1 MEFGRRSTKGG
12 NQMKTSLSMITVSSV
27 IFALVSGAAYG
38 QEKWVVAEV
47 ASVTGPAA
55 TVGTRLSNVAK
66 MWAEEVNARGGIAGK
81 QVDLITCNDEGKPEK
96 TVACVREANRKGA
109 VLFLAHGLTASVRAM
124 QSALAEG
131 PTLIV
136 ASPNIV
142 PPADSFAFQV
152 SPSDAHITMAIAN
165 YLKVNG
171 LSKIGM
177 IAATDASGEVGVK
190 SAEEIF
196 APAGIEL
203 RVQRIDLKAND
214 ASTQLASVASDDIK
228 VVYSSYSGGGAATVV
243 KSFTNLGFPQPLIV
257 SYANLSQAFIDVV
270 KGVMP
275 PRLLGTGI
283 EALAPEKLDDKELAD
298 RSRAFMANYEKRY
311 GEKADMINLL
321 GKMDV
326 DVAEA
331 ILTNVSNPADPKAVK
346 KFLESTP
353 VESVER
359 IRFSSESH
367 VGLTEKDVAI
377 LEYKDGSWVPA
388 DPIGQ

>member
-1 MEFGRRSTKGG
+1 
-12 NQMKTSLSMITVSSV
+12 MKTSSSMIALPSV
-27 IFALVSGAAYG
+27 IFALVSGAAHA
-38 QEKWVVAEV
+38 QEKWIIAEV
-47 ASVTGPAA
+47 APVSGPAS
-55 TVGTRLSNVAK
+55 TVGTRLSNVAR
-66 MWAEEVNARGGIAGK
+66 MWVEEVNTRGGIAGK
-81 QVDLITCNDEGKPEK
+81 QIELISCNDEGKPEK
-96 TVACVREANRKGA
+96 AVACVREANRKGA
-109 VLFLAHGLTASVRAM
+109 VLFFAHSLTASVRAM

-152 SPSDAHITMAIAN
+152 SPSDVHITMAIAD
-165 YLKVNG
+165 YLKENG
-171 LSKIGM
+171 LNKIGM

-190 SAEEIF
+190 SAEEVF
-196 APAGIEL
+196 GSSGIEL

-214 ASTQLASVASDDIK
+214 ASTQLAAVASEDIN

-243 KSFTNLGFPQPLIV
+243 KTFTNLGFSQPLIV

-283 EALAPEKLDDKELAD
+283 KAMVPEKLDDKELAD
-298 RSRAFMANYEKRY
+298 RSKAFMAKYEERY

-321 GKMDV
+321 GKLNV

-331 ILTNVSNPADPKAVK
+331 ILTNVADPANPQSVK
-346 KFLESTP
+346 EFLESTP

-359 IRFSSESH
+359 IRFSSETH

-377 LEYKDGSWVPA
+377 LEYKDDAWVSA
-388 DPIGQ
+388 EPIGQ